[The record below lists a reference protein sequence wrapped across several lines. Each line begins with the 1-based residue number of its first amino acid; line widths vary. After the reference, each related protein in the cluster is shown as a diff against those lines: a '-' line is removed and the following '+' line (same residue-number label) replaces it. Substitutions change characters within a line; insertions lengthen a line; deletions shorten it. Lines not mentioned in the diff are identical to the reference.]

1 MFRASVGVVEEVMN
15 HQVVFG
21 KEFVV
26 EKLLVDFRTVKQYLK
41 WLLCWLMLFVS
52 INILTVHRGR

>member
-1 MFRASVGVVEEVMN
+1 MFRRSVDVVEEVMN

-26 EKLLVDFRTVKQYLK
+26 EKLLADFRIVKQFFK
-41 WLLCWLMLFVS
+41 
-52 INILTVHRGR
+52 